1 MNDFT
6 REQYAYERSR
16 GRGRVIVCAVL
27 TLVLAAAVFAG
38 CFLILSDRAERDPV
52 RTAEETIITN
62 ISANM
67 INAID
72 PAVIEAYR
80 ASHHTAANQ
89 SRYCYEP
96 SDGFLTPSC
105 VNTDITADCVGA
117 VTSLTID
124 MKENND
130 LTALPYFSNLNVLR
144 IAHAEFLTDADI
156 AEMNRVNLSEVEFII
171 DRNDITNRQKFADFS
186 LCTAPNK
193 HITLN
198 NADFINENTAYA
210 IYHLFGRYYPSVVC
224 TGLNYDFYKQ
234 IDDRLQTLIE
244 QVHFDNCVTDKDRL
258 LKCLVVVMK
267 HLYYDDEVSDFSMNN
282 NALYESSSIYDLVTW
297 YNDCQLSSN
306 LLNGKEIGYGCCTNF
321 TSLLLAVCVKLDY
334 EAYMVDG
341 KRSADTGFLHDWLY
355 APADGTYYCIDMT
368 ETNRW
373 FKRSAGMFHGYNG
386 TFIEGDKD
394 IMDDPDFYA
403 RFQKQIFETYNN
415 EIFRDYVFFDDLNT
429 LVPQIDTTRNTVTY
443 NFAASPV
450 VKYIPDYEPGR
461 REART
466 KSAAAG
472 AAVLLI
478 GLVVTAIVAKKRRAY

>member
-224 TGLNYDFYKQ
+224 TGLNYD
-234 IDDRLQTLIE
+234 L
-244 QVHFDNCVTDKDRL
+244 
-258 LKCLVVVMK
+258 
-267 HLYYDDEVSDFSMNN
+267 
-282 NALYESSSIYDLVTW
+282 
-297 YNDCQLSSN
+297 
-306 LLNGKEIGYGCCTNF
+306 
-321 TSLLLAVCVKLDY
+321 
-334 EAYMVDG
+334 
-341 KRSADTGFLHDWLY
+341 
-355 APADGTYYCIDMT
+355 
-368 ETNRW
+368 
-373 FKRSAGMFHGYNG
+373 
-386 TFIEGDKD
+386 
-394 IMDDPDFYA
+394 
-403 RFQKQIFETYNN
+403 
-415 EIFRDYVFFDDLNT
+415 
-429 LVPQIDTTRNTVTY
+429 
-443 NFAASPV
+443 
-450 VKYIPDYEPGR
+450 
-461 REART
+461 
-466 KSAAAG
+466 
-472 AAVLLI
+472 
-478 GLVVTAIVAKKRRAY
+478 